1 MTKNVKPKGGNL
13 VKLKSKLLA
22 LAATAV
28 MAVAGPA
35 AAQDWAPDG
44 PLTIQIGFG
53 AGGSTDTMGRVIA
66 QVMKE
71 NTGWNIVVEN
81 KPGGGGVAMF
91 TGLSQM
97 PPRGNVVGMGVSI
110 PVLVELVNRGDQL
123 PFDVD
128 SFDYLGTMAK
138 AELALVASKDAPFDD
153 LEGMV
158 AFAKDQGT
166 LPIATMAPPQVLMMN
181 QTTSATGAE
190 FNLVTADGGA
200 EVMKLILGG
209 QVLAGFGSGEHFPYL
224 ESGDMKVIAGANQS
238 RLSYAPDV
246 KTFTES
252 GVAAYVD
259 PIFFF
264 AMTGGTDPAA
274 VEAIAAAIE
283 GAMDAPEVAEI
294 VKNAVQGSPINMG
307 TDGTYQMMVDGLAN
321 AKVLF
326 AK

>member
-1 MTKNVKPKGGNL
+1 M
-13 VKLKSKLLA
+13 KLRSNLLA

-28 MAVAGPA
+28 MAFVAPA
-35 AAQDWAPDG
+35 TAEDWAPSG

-53 AGGSTDTMGRVIA
+53 AGGSTDTMGRVLA

-91 TGLSQM
+91 TGLSQR
-97 PPRGNVVGMGVSI
+97 PADGKTIGMGVSI
-110 PVLVELVNRGDQL
+110 PVLVQLVQRGDQL

-128 SFDYLGTMAK
+128 SFDYLGTVAK

-153 LEGMV
+153 LEGMI
-158 AFAKDQGT
+158 AYAKEQGT
-166 LPIATMAPPQVLMMN
+166 LPVATMAPPQVLMMN
-181 QTTSATGAE
+181 QTKATTGAE

-209 QVLAGFGSGEHFPYL
+209 QVSAGFGSGEHYPYL

-238 RLSYAPDV
+238 RLSYAPEV
-246 KTFTES
+246 KTFIES
-252 GVAAYVD
+252 GINAYVD
-259 PIFFF
+259 PVFFL
-264 AMTGGTDPAA
+264 AMNGGTDPAA
-274 VEAIAAAIE
+274 IAAISAAIDE
-283 GAMDAPEVAEI
+283 ATKAPEFAEI
-294 VKNAVQGSPINMG
+294 VQNAVKGDPLNMG
-307 TDGTYQMMVDGLAN
+307 TDGTKQMMVDGLAN
-321 AKVLF
+321 AKILF

>member
-1 MTKNVKPKGGNL
+1 M
-13 VKLKSKLLA
+13 KLKSKLLA
-22 LAATAV
+22 LGASAL
-28 MAVAGPA
+28 MAFSAPA
-35 AAQDWAPDG
+35 MAEDWAPDG

-53 AGGSTDTMGRVIA
+53 AGGSTDTMGRVLA

-71 NTGWNIVVEN
+71 NTGWNVVVEN

-97 PPRGNVVGMGVSI
+97 PPRGKVVGMGVSI
-110 PVLVELVNRGDQL
+110 PVLVQLVNRGDQL
-123 PFDVD
+123 PFNVD
-128 SFDYLGTMAK
+128 SFDYLGTVAK

-153 LEGMV
+153 LEGLV
-158 AFAKDQGT
+158 AYAKEHGS
-166 LPIATMAPPQVLMMN
+166 LPVATMAPPQVLMMK
-181 QTTSATGAE
+181 QTKAKTGAD

-224 ESGDMKVIAGANQS
+224 ESGDMKVIASANQS

-252 GVAAYVD
+252 GVPAYVD
-259 PIFFF
+259 PVFFF

-274 VEAIAAAIE
+274 VKAIAAAI
-283 GAMDAPEVAEI
+283 DAAIVSPEVIEI
-294 VKNAVQGSPINMG
+294 VKNAVQGKPINMG
-307 TDGTYQMMVDGLAN
+307 MKGTHQMMVDGYAN
-321 AKVLF
+321 AEVLF

>member
-1 MTKNVKPKGGNL
+1 M
-13 VKLKSKLLA
+13 KLKTKLLA
-22 LAATAV
+22 LGASAL
-28 MAVAGPA
+28 MAIASPSLA
-35 AAQDWAPDG
+35 EDWAPDG

-53 AGGSTDTMGRVIA
+53 AGGSTDTMGRVLGK
-66 QVMKE
+66 VMKE

-91 TGLSQM
+91 TSISQM
-97 PPRGNVVGMGVSI
+97 PPRGKVIGMGVSI
-110 PVLVELVNRGDQL
+110 PVLVQLVQRGDQL

-128 SFDYLGTMAK
+128 SFDYLGTVAK

-158 AFAKDQGT
+158 AYAKEQGT
-166 LPIATMAPPQVLMMN
+166 LPIATMAPPQVLVMK
-181 QTTSATGAE
+181 QTTKATGAE

-209 QVLAGFGSGEHFPYL
+209 QVLAGFGSGEHYPYL

-238 RLSYAPDV
+238 RLTYAPDV

-252 GVAAYVD
+252 GVPAYVD
-259 PIFFF
+259 PVFFL
-264 AMTGGTDPAA
+264 AMTKGTDPAA
-274 VEAIAAAIE
+274 VAAIAAAIDE
-283 GAMDAPEVAEI
+283 ATKAPEFAEI
-294 VKNAVQGSPINMG
+294 VQNAVKGAPINMG
-307 TDGTYQMMVDGLAN
+307 AEGTHKMMVDGIAN
-321 AKVLF
+321 AKILF